1 MKKKILATLLA
12 ALMLGALAVFPAAA
26 DDAAAEKVPAG
37 TDLFIGKN
45 PGLENTSDDGNGG
58 WEDSTVWDCL
68 AMHDTADANYKPEFG
83 TKYLHFTDAMMGTS
97 GPQFDRLE
105 GGRHYYLSFYVRG
118 AKTRNDA
125 QIVISY
131 RKDRYDYHKMT
142 DMEYRWPKMTELVGL
157 IPVEEADSAK
167 WTKLT
172 YDIIIPPNADGF
184 AFTLSLKNGI
194 SLDAD
199 NFSLIAGEEY
209 ISDNILKNGSFDA
222 IRGDLDPMYWG
233 ANVGSKN
240 VPYGTP
246 ADGNGGYC
254 FQTNKGGSLSQNVW
268 LETGKQYKLTFKHKN
283 TAPGTVAFGL
293 DGTYYLAGNDAKN
306 QNGIYHPQVNE
317 WESYTAVFTCPGE
330 TVGEYKAHTFNIG
343 LDKGVSQFGG
353 TVLFDDVVLTE
364 ADAMEV
370 SYSVAKEVVKAS
382 NDYRIFAENHVPA
395 DGVYWQRG
403 VDAEKVADFAV
414 KEGAHPVKAM
424 GYYYPKTAGEKV
436 SMVTAVYK
444 TVEGKKSLVSFEIT
458 EVEAADTNPVA
469 LLNTV
474 NVPTADAENAEVESF
489 IWNGAAGIIPVGDA
503 FALGA

>member
-1 MKKKILATLLA
+1 MTKKWIATMMVMLL
-12 ALMLGALAVFPAAA
+12 LCTPMVLAVAA
-26 DDAAAEKVPAG
+26 DEAVPAG
-37 TDLFIGKN
+37 TDLFVGKN
-45 PGLENTSDDGNGG
+45 PGLENTSDDGTGG

-68 AMHDTADANYKPEFG
+68 AMHDTTDANYKPEFG
-83 TKYLHFTDAMMGTS
+83 TKYLHFTDAMIGTT
-97 GPQFDRLE
+97 GPRFDGLE
-105 GGRHYYLSFYVRG
+105 GGRHYYLSFYIRG
-118 AKTRNDA
+118 AKTRQDA
-125 QIVISY
+125 QIAISF

-142 DMEYRWPKMTELVGL
+142 DMEYQWPKMTELVGL

-172 YDIIIPPNADGF
+172 YDILIPPNADGF

-222 IRGDLDPMYWG
+222 IRGDLDPMYWN

-246 ADGNGGYC
+246 SDGEGGYY
-254 FQTNKGGSLSQNVW
+254 FKTTKAGSLAQYNVW

-283 TAPGTVAFGL
+283 TAAGTVAFGL

-343 LDKGVSQFGG
+343 LDKGASQFGG

-364 ADAMEV
+364 ADKLDV
-370 SYSVAKEVVKAS
+370 SYSVAEEVVKAS
-382 NDYRIFAENHVPA
+382 NDYRIFAENHVSA
-395 DGVYWQRG
+395 AGVYWQRG
-403 VDAEKVADFAV
+403 VEAEKVSDFAV
-414 KEGAHPVKAM
+414 AEGAYAVKAM
-424 GYYYPKTAGEKV
+424 GYYIPKAAGEKI
-436 SMVTAVYK
+436 SFMTAVYK
-444 TVEGKKSLVSFEIT
+444 TEAGKKQLANVAIT
-458 EVEAADTNPVA
+458 TVEAADTNPVA

-474 NVPTADAENAEVESF
+474 NVPTADAANAEVESF
-489 IWNGAAGIIPVGDA
+489 IWNGAAGLIPVADA